1 MPLPP
6 LPPNSRAAR
15 PGVWSLVTAAEM
27 QALDRATIE
36 GRGLPAELLM
46 ESAGRSLLVPALALW
61 RSAPRRSRP
70 LRALCGGG
78 NNGGDGF
85 VFVRHLHAEGLAVEA
100 VLVGDPERLPET
112 AALNWQ
118 RLAAIGAPHRVA
130 RPDEDWGRL
139 LAETS
144 VVVDALFGTGLQ
156 RPVEGRRAELI
167 DALRCARA
175 GGLRVLS
182 VDLPSGIDA
191 DTGAILGTAV
201 EADMTVTIS
210 ALKVGLTQEPG
221 RSHAGEIRVA
231 RVGIDD
237 PDPDRLPRAECWNA
251 TAAAARLPGRPA
263 AGHKGSFGHLLIVA
277 GSPGKSGAGALAA
290 RGALR
295 SGAGLV
301 TLAMARGLESEL
313 AGLCVEAMSA
323 SVGTGSSGVFDGA
336 SEKGLQE
343 LAEARDV
350 VALGPGLGRAPETG
364 SLVRAFAASVE
375 RPLVIDADG
384 LFALSGALESLRDRR
399 APTVLTPHP
408 GEAARLLDS
417 DSAGV
422 NRDRLGAARRLAER
436 SGSVVVLKGAGTVV
450 AEASGR
456 ALVIPTGGPLLAT
469 GGTGDVLTGV
479 VAALLGSGLAP
490 FEAAGLAAWWHGA
503 AADRCTA
510 ERDVAFGLLA
520 SELADALPATAA
532 ALRRGRI
539 DPAIAS
545 EGGEGRDGEGHA
557 GLAIRFPGS

>member
-1 MPLPP
+1 MPQSQLP
-6 LPPNSRAAR
+6 AAGR
-15 PGVWSLVTAAEM
+15 DPRSGVWSLVTAAEM

-46 ESAGRSLLVPALALW
+46 ESAGRSLVEPALALW

-70 LRALCGGG
+70 LRAICGGG

-85 VFVRHLHAEGLAVEA
+85 VFVRHLHAEGISVEA
-100 VLVGDPERLPET
+100 LLVGDPERLPE
-112 AALNWQ
+112 AAAVNWR
-118 RLAAIGAPHRVA
+118 RLATVGAPHRVA
-130 RPDEDWGRL
+130 RPDEDWSRL
-139 LAETS
+139 LDETS
-144 VVVDALFGTGLQ
+144 VAVDALFGTGLQ
-156 RPVEGRRAELI
+156 RPVEGRRTRLI

-182 VDLPSGIDA
+182 VDIPSGIDA

-201 EADMTVTIS
+201 EADATVTIS
-210 ALKVGLTQEPG
+210 APKIGLTQEPG

-237 PDPDRLPRAECWNA
+237 PDPDRLPRAECWGP
-251 TAAAARLPGRPA
+251 AAAVARLPARPS
-263 AGHKGSFGHLLIVA
+263 AGHKGSFGHVLIIA
-277 GSPGKSGAGALAA
+277 GSPGKTGAAVLAA

-301 TLAMARGLESEL
+301 TVAVPRGLESEL

-323 SVGTGSSGVFDGA
+323 SLATGKSGVFDG
-336 SEKGLQE
+336 SSQKGLQE

-350 VALGPGLGRAPETG
+350 VALGPGLGREPETG
-364 SLVRAFAASVE
+364 ALARGLAVGVA

-384 LFALSGALESLRDRR
+384 LFALDGALESLRDRR

-408 GEAARLLDS
+408 GEAARLLGCE
-417 DSAGV
+417 SARV
-422 NRDRLGAARRLAER
+422 NGDRLGAARRLAER

-479 VAALLGSGLAP
+479 VAALLGSGLPA

-503 AADRCTA
+503 AADRRTA
-510 ERDVAFGLLA
+510 ERGVAFGLLA

-532 ALRRGRI
+532 ALRLENAGQEIARG
-539 DPAIAS
+539 
-545 EGGEGRDGEGHA
+545 ERDGGGHA
-557 GLAIRFPGS
+557 GLAVRFPGL

>member
-1 MPLPP
+1 MPHSP
-6 LPPNSRAAR
+6 RAGDAGDPR
-15 PGVWSLVTAAEM
+15 SGVWSLVTAAEM

-46 ESAGRSLLVPALALW
+46 ESAGRSLVEPALALW

-70 LRALCGGG
+70 LRAICGGG

-85 VFVRHLHAEGLAVEA
+85 VFVRHLHAEGIAVEA
-100 VLVGDPERLPET
+100 ILVGDPERLPE
-112 AALNWQ
+112 AAAVNWR
-118 RLAAIGAPHRVA
+118 RLSTVGAPHRVA
-130 RPDEDWGRL
+130 RPEEDWSRL
-139 LAETS
+139 LDETS
-144 VVVDALFGTGLQ
+144 VAVDALFGTGLQ
-156 RPVEGRRAELI
+156 RPVEGRRAALI

-182 VDLPSGIDA
+182 VDLPSGIAA

-201 EADMTVTIS
+201 EADATVTIS
-210 ALKVGLTQEPG
+210 APKIGLTQEPG
-221 RSHAGEIRVA
+221 RTHAGEIWVA

-237 PDPDRLPRAECWNA
+237 PDPDRLPRAECWGA
-251 TAAAARLPGRPA
+251 AAAAARLPERPS
-263 AGHKGSFGHLLIVA
+263 AGHKGSFGHVLVIA
-277 GSPGKSGAGALAA
+277 GSPGKTGAAALAA

-301 TLAMARGLESEL
+301 TVAIPRGLELEV
-313 AGLCVEAMSA
+313 AGLCVEAMSTSLA
-323 SVGTGSSGVFDGA
+323 TGKSGVFDES
-336 SEKGLQE
+336 SEKALLE
-343 LAEARDV
+343 LTEARDV
-350 VALGPGLGRAPETG
+350 VALGPGLGREPWTG
-364 SLVRAFAASVE
+364 VLARSLAAGVE

-408 GEAARLLDS
+408 GEAARLLDCE
-417 DSAGV
+417 SAGV
-422 NRDRLGAARRLAER
+422 NGDRLGAARRLAER

-450 AEASGR
+450 AEPSGR

-479 VAALLGSGLAP
+479 VAALLGSGMPA

-503 AADRCTA
+503 AADRRTA
-510 ERDVAFGLLA
+510 EQGVAFGLLA

-532 ALRRGRI
+532 ALGPRRAGQG
-539 DPAIAS
+539 IA
-545 EGGEGRDGEGHA
+545 GGEQDGGGHA
-557 GLAIRFPGS
+557 GLAMRFPGL